1 MERGPWCRGQWEVT
15 NVFLCVPALGPAFAW
30 AEPSKLRQEQHETE
44 PPLTVLRKTTRTSP
58 RRRGGSKNWKIAL
71 LYFCWFVFHFWLRL
85 FFLVVALFYCCYI
98 LINKMLP
105 LHKQNVGLTWLCI
118 LVGKGWRVSGSVCP
132 SKKEGL
138 NGREEYVSSGVEVE
152 SHGDASVLWHDAALH
167 WALCVQK
174 QQTRSHHKLQL
185 RWFSPQEG

>member
-1 MERGPWCRGQWEVT
+1 M
-15 NVFLCVPALGPAFAW
+15 
-30 AEPSKLRQEQHETE
+30 
-44 PPLTVLRKTTRTSP
+44 
-58 RRRGGSKNWKIAL
+58 
-71 LYFCWFVFHFWLRL
+71 
-85 FFLVVALFYCCYI
+85 FYCCYI

-152 SHGDASVLWHDAALH
+152 SHGDASVL
-167 WALCVQK
+167 
-174 QQTRSHHKLQL
+174 
-185 RWFSPQEG
+185 